1 MEEII
6 LVKLSTKQMLF
17 LSLNE
22 LSQTY
27 PVSKITIDQIV
38 KNCDLKRGTFY
49 YYFKDKEDMIQSMV
63 SEHILQSYKEFYP
76 TGSWKTVLEHGLGFS
91 YKYHRLLRNFYR
103 NCDWLYENL
112 PSVGYQ

>member
-1 MEEII
+1 MKTEQIKVGKEIHLYAVNI
-6 LVKLSTKQMLF
+6 
-17 LSLNE
+17 
-22 LSQTY
+22 
-27 PVSKITIDQIV
+27 
-38 KNCDLKRGTFY
+38 
-49 YYFKDKEDMIQSMV
+49 EDMV